1 MESFSCFTFEK
12 QKKKKSL
19 YELDLPW
26 EARIILVPVFPLTNP
41 FVLWINF
48 KA

>member
-1 MESFSCFTFEK
+1 MESFSYFTFEK
-12 QKKKKSL
+12 QKNKRL
-19 YELDLPW
+19 YELDVAW

-41 FVLWINF
+41 FVLWTKF